1 MFLFL
6 IGCFVGGGTGYVIS
20 ALMFHSKDD
29 N

>member
-6 IGCFVGGGTGYVIS
+6 IGCFIGGGTGYVIA
-20 ALMFHSKDD
+20 ALMSGSKDD